1 MSPDGKARIPDR
13 VFFVDNT
20 LREGEQTPG
29 VSFSLAER
37 IEIVERLDDAGL
49 VLADIGMPVIRDEE
63 VEAARTLARL
73 NRRMALGVSA
83 RLRPEEVDLSARC
96 EVEEVFLI
104 VPTSAIQIR
113 YKLQSSPAAVADL
126 AVALTRRAVEAGMK
140 VNLVAEDATRSE
152 PDYLGRLFDGAAEAG
167 ARRGFVCDTVGTI
180 TPTGMRSFLSGL
192 FASMQRSLPLGVHC
206 HNDFGLATANTVA
219 AIEAGAE
226 FPSVTVNGIGERTGN
241 APLHEAAMV
250 VDRLLG
256 IEHGI
261 RIESLLEL
269 SRLVESASG
278 IVVPASSPIVGDH
291 AFKHESGIHIDGTL
305 KRPDTYEPFE
315 PGLVGQ
321 QRSFVIGKHSGRHQI
336 EHLLKKRDIQASPG
350 EIEAILKAVK
360 ARERGGRENFR
371 ALQDQVRRY
380 REGSAGIT
388 ESQFWD
394 LVSAVISKTE
404 GPEDK

>member
-1 MSPDGKARIPDR
+1 MPGR

-29 VSFSLAER
+29 GSFSLAER

-49 VLADIGMPVIRDEE
+49 VLADIGMPVIGDEE
-63 VEAARTLARL
+63 VAAARSLARL

-83 RLRPEEVDLSARC
+83 RLRAKEVDLAARC

-104 VPTSAIQIR
+104 VPTSTIQIR
-113 YKLQSSPAAVADL
+113 YKLQSSPSAVADL
-126 AVALTRRAVEAGMK
+126 AVALTRRAVEEGME

-152 PDYLGRLFDGAAEAG
+152 SDYLGRLFDGAAEAG

-180 TPTGMRSFLSGL
+180 TPSGMRSFLAGL
-192 FASMQRSLPLGVHC
+192 FGAMERSLPLGVHC

-261 RIESLLEL
+261 RIECLLEL
-269 SRLVESASG
+269 SRLVETASG
-278 IVVPASSPIVGDH
+278 IVVPASSPIVGEH
-291 AFKHESGIHIDGTL
+291 AFKHESGIHIDGPL
-305 KRPDTYEPFE
+305 KRADTYEPFE
-315 PGLVGQ
+315 PALVGQ
-321 QRSFVIGKHSGRHQI
+321 ERSFVIGKHSGRHQI
-336 EHLLKKRDIQASPG
+336 EHLLEKHDIHASPD
-350 EIEAILKAVK
+350 EIEAILGAVK
-360 ARERGGRENFR
+360 ALERGGRDPFR
-371 ALQDQVRRY
+371 ALQEQVRRY
-380 REGSAGIT
+380 RKESAGIT
-388 ESQFWD
+388 ENQFWD
-394 LVSAVISKTE
+394 IVGAVVDTP
-404 GPEDK
+404 GGHEDK